1 MGGLA
6 AIRRAVFA
14 YPGVK
19 GSESGSRCCRVAVSG
34 GWDELERYGGA
45 CQLANLPTCRLF
57 GLLGSWFSDC
67 WEVGKLAEC
76 GGFLVYPKGKRGRGG
91 ERRGGAE
98 GAGPDGEASAGV
110 DTRAGSRK
118 RGRQAGLVVYR
129 RGKPVNARARV
140 SARYRGAG
148 ARAGR
153 GSPANAGRTKK
164 VCSYRD
170 GGPARRGGET
180 TGAGWVRRAAGR
192 GAGPARGLGFSPA
205 GVAGGG

>member
-6 AIRRAVFA
+6 AIRRVVFA

-19 GSESGSRCCRVAVSG
+19 GSESGSRCCRVAVSS

-45 CQLANLPTCRLF
+45 CQLANLPTCQLANLSAF
-57 GLLGSWFSDC
+57 WL
-67 WEVGKLAEC
+67 VGKLVFRFVGKSGSWRSAA
-76 GGFLVYPKGKRGRGG
+76 GFWF
-91 ERRGGAE
+91 
-98 GAGPDGEASAGV
+98 
-110 DTRAGSRK
+110 TR
-118 RGRQAGLVVYR
+118 
-129 RGKPVNARARV
+129 RV
-140 SARYRGAG
+140 SEEGVAG

-192 GAGPARGLGFSPA
+192 MLGQA
-205 GVAGGG
+205 DGAGGGEGFGLPGGCSGGPGPDVPTPSGGGGVEEGVIAE

>member
-1 MGGLA
+1 M
-6 AIRRAVFA
+6 
-14 YPGVK
+14 
-19 GSESGSRCCRVAVSG
+19 
-34 GWDELERYGGA
+34 
-45 CQLANLPTCRLF
+45 
-57 GLLGSWFSDC
+57 
-67 WEVGKLAEC
+67 AEC

-192 GAGPARGLGFSPA
+192 MRRAGVKVLVYPAGARAGPAQMCRRPA
-205 GVAGGG
+205 EGVV